1 MRTDGPDSPT
11 APEAASRR
19 LPILHELR
27 ESGVVAVLRADAP
40 DRLEDAAS
48 ALVGAGVLCLELTMT
63 TPGALEW
70 LSRLQRGLPNE
81 AVLGMGSVT
90 TAEEAR
96 QAIDAGA
103 RFIVSPGVCP
113 DVVAATIEAGVGAY
127 PGAWTPS
134 EVLSAWASGA
144 SAVKLFPA
152 AIGGPAHLRQLAGPL
167 PDIPLIPTGGVG
179 IDAIAQYVAAG
190 AVAVGLGGPLLG
202 DALSGGS
209 RTELEQRARAALA
222 AVREGRRG

>member
-1 MRTDGPDSPT
+1 MSG
-11 APEAASRR
+11 R
-19 LPILHELR
+19 LPIVPALR

-40 DRLEDAAS
+40 DGLQDAADV
-48 ALVGAGVLCLELTMT
+48 LVGAGIVCLELTMT
-63 TPGALEW
+63 TPDALEW
-70 LSRLQRGLPNE
+70 LSRLRRSLPPE

-90 TAEEAR
+90 TAEHAR
-96 QAIDAGA
+96 RAIDGGA
-103 RFIVSPGVCP
+103 QFIVSPGVSP
-113 DVVAATIEAGVGAY
+113 DVVAATVEAGVGAY
-127 PGAWTPS
+127 PGAWTPT
-134 EVLSAWASGA
+134 EVLNAWESGA

-179 IDAIAQYVAAG
+179 IDAIARYVDAG

-202 DALSGGS
+202 DALDGGS

-222 AVREGRRG
+222 AVREGRGG

>member
-1 MRTDGPDSPT
+1 MS
-11 APEAASRR
+11 AEAVTGRP
-19 LPILHELR
+19 PIIPALL

-40 DRLEDAAS
+40 DHLEDAAN
-48 ALVGAGVLCLELTMT
+48 ALFRAGVVCLELTMT

-70 LSRLQRGLPNE
+70 LSRLRRSLPSD

-90 TAEEAR
+90 TPEQAR
-96 QAIDAGA
+96 LAIDGGA
-103 RFIVSPGVCP
+103 QFIVSPGVCR
-113 DVVAATIEAGVGAY
+113 DVVAATVKAGVGAY
-127 PGAWTPS
+127 PGAWTPT
-134 EVLSAWASGA
+134 EVLSAWTSGA

-190 AVAVGLGGPLLG
+190 AVAVGLGGPLMG

-209 RTELEQRARAALA
+209 YAELEQRACAALA
-222 AVREGRRG
+222 AVREGRGE